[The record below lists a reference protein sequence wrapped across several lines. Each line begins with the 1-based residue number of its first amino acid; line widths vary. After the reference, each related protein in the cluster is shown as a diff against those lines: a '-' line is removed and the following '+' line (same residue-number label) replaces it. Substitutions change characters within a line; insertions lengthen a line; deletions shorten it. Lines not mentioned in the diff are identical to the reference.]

1 MIAPQPDLLAEAP
14 SRELVLNP
22 KHHATLPPIIQD
34 VVATEPTSNNGA
46 DDDISIQS
54 DYSVASDATNSSG
67 STRVVSQNTGMEGN
81 DNPMDPKS
89 KLAQTV
95 EEQFQDAE
103 DHGHA
108 LATNKG
114 NNEHPHC
121 TWHSTQHPEYM
132 YAHTMLCDLPQ
143 I

>member
-14 SRELVLNP
+14 PRELVLNQ

-34 VVATEPTSNNGA
+34 VVATEPSSNNGA
-46 DDDISIQS
+46 DDIQS

-95 EEQFQDAE
+95 EGQFQ
-103 DHGHA
+103 G
-108 LATNKG
+108 LS
-114 NNEHPHC
+114 C
-121 TWHSTQHPEYM
+121 
-132 YAHTMLCDLPQ
+132 
-143 I
+143 